1 MGFLGIFP
9 FLIILV
15 YLAILAAILYMI
27 YQWVNKFISLKQ
39 EHNNL
44 LREIIQKMDQKEKIG

>member
-15 YLAILAAILYMI
+15 YLAILAAFLYMI
-27 YQWVNKFISLKQ
+27 YLWVNRFISLKQ

-44 LREIIQKMDQKEKIG
+44 LRKIIQKMDQKEKMG

>member
-39 EHNNL
+39 EQNNL